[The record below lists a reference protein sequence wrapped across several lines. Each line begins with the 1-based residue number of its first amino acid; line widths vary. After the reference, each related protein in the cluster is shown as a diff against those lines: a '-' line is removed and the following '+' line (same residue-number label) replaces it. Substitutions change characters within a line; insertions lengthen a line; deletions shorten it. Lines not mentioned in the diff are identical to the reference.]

1 MEPPAEELSEE
12 QDLTPYA
19 FRFLSA
25 VLGFV
30 VSLGGI
36 VLPWVASRYGCHSLA
51 NLLAAGVMLG
61 SGILHLLPEA
71 AVGVQM
77 GYEGDYPLGNL
88 LFASGLLMPLIVK
101 TLHGGAN
108 PASKAHGMQ
117 DVDSQWELAEG
128 AARHATEQETLRC
141 AAAESEA
148 VSSIATDGLEN
159 AKVPLSIALML
170 LGALLTQSVLA
181 GLNMGTT
188 SYLETSAAFLCV
200 LLLRK
205 ALDAF
210 ALGCL
215 LIDAAFSAC
224 RTLLFGLIFAA
235 AMPTSILIGI
245 LVPSSRSYTVSFE
258 NKDPT
263 GMLLSSGLLSMAGGT
278 LAFIGMLEII
288 PRELSSPLARTLKAH
303 RKRPVTSKVAKLAS
317 LGVGFGTTAVIAMWM

>member
-1 MEPPAEELSEE
+1 MEPPVEELTQV
-12 QDLTPYA
+12 QDFTPFE
-19 FRFLSA
+19 FRLLSA

-30 VSLGGI
+30 LCLGGT
-36 VLPWVASRYGCHSLA
+36 VLPWVALRYGCHSLA

-61 SGILHLLPEA
+61 ISFLHLLPEA
-71 AVGVQM
+71 VVGVQM
-77 GYEGDYPLGNL
+77 GYEPDYPLGNF

-108 PASKAHGMQ
+108 SVPKAHGMQ

-148 VSSIATDGLEN
+148 VSSIATDGLAN
-159 AKVPLSIALML
+159 AKVPLSIAIML

-181 GLNMGTT
+181 GLSMGTT

-205 ALDAF
+205 ALEAF

-235 AMPTSILIGI
+235 AMPTGTLIGI
-245 LVPSSRSYTVSFE
+245 LVPASRSYTVSFE
-258 NKDPT
+258 NKDPA
-263 GMLLSSGLLSMAGGT
+263 GMLLSSALLSMAGGT

-288 PRELSSPLARTLKAH
+288 PRELSSPTLKAH
-303 RKRPVTSKVAKLAS
+303 RERYVASKVAKLTT
-317 LGVGFGTTAVIAMWM
+317 LGVGFGSMAVIALWM